1 MIFVI
6 VGVDRLVYVGNIKS
20 KKVIIFVKNLN
31 KKDVVVLFVFLI
43 VKNVR
48 IL

>member
-6 VGVDRLVYVGNIKS
+6 VGVDTLVYVGNIKS
-20 KKVIIFVKNLN
+20 KKVKIFVKNLN

>member
-6 VGVDRLVYVGNIKS
+6 VGVDKLVYVGNIKS
-20 KKVIIFVKNLN
+20 KKVKIFVKNLN